1 MNDFDIRHLYGT
13 LQFKNSLPRW
23 FYRWSSYPMG
33 WVGRNIIF
41 TIYKLPNLGSETV
54 RGLLRFKKESK
65 PSLKKIQKSPLHFFP
80 THHLYKES
88 FFKKRKVKHYFP
100 SLDGGW
106 KYWGWNKSH
115 VRDMFIHWLAS
126 NEFVCTKESFQSG
139 RKINVCIWQ
148 EKKMT
153 MADKGP
159 GASRRFCCC
168 PLWHDIWN
176 D

>member
-13 LQFKNSLPRW
+13 LQFKNCLPRW
-23 FYRWSSYPMG
+23 FCRWSSYPMG

-54 RGLLRFKKESK
+54 RDLLRFKKESK
-65 PSLKKIQKSPLHFFP
+65 PSQKNPKISFAFLSHPSPVQRIFF
-80 THHLYKES
+80 L
-88 FFKKRKVKHYFP
+88 KRKVKHYFP

-115 VRDMFIHWLAS
+115 VRDMFIHRLAS
-126 NEFVCTKESFQSG
+126 NEFVGTKESFQSD

-159 GASRRFCCC
+159 GASRRFCRC